1 MQAWNINEK
10 VAMKQ
15 LVECPK
21 LISQDLDHKIKEISF
36 LFNLYHGIPESS
48 VRTIFIKFPYL
59 LCCEI
64 DKVRQFM
71 GEFKKYRFT
80 KEQVVRTVSKII

>member
-1 MQAWNINEK
+1 LGKSEKDLNKYFDIMQAWNINEK

-64 DKVRQFM
+64 DKVR
-71 GEFKKYRFT
+71 
-80 KEQVVRTVSKII
+80 